1 MAKKPQHAQNN
12 QRSQQGKQGQQQKR
26 GGKAQATVARTKH
39 SQATPARPWRPGRDK
54 FLPVSR
60 ADMDAR
66 GWDQCD
72 FVYICGDAYVDH
84 PSFGMAIISRVL
96 DAHGYKVGIICQPDW
111 TDPASITVL
120 GEPRLGFLVSAGNMD
135 SMVNHYSVTKHR
147 RHTDAYTPGGEEGR
161 RPNRAVTVYGNLIR
175 QTFKDVPIII
185 GGIEAS
191 LRRLAHY
198 DYWQDKLK
206 RSVLL
211 DSGADILIYGMGEHA
226 IVEIADALDAAALA
240 RFQTYYTLLDE
251 RSKVMNLTAIHGET
265 DVAQLH
271 FLDSAALLTVEPL
284 AGKSVI
290 DVGTGAGFPGLPLKI
305 AQPDISLTLLDS
317 LDKRVRFLGDVCAA
331 TGLTDVTCL
340 HARAEEAPELR
351 GRFDAAVSRAVA
363 RLYLLS
369 TTIVLVLID
378 AVSVWLGAAAM
389 KLAWREIMFSYSGW
403 FAFHMEPAG
412 YVKMFVFVLLGY
424 AIVTIFDF
432 RRIRKI
438 PMDEAL
444 KSAE

>member
-1 MAKKPQHAQNN
+1 MEK
-12 QRSQQGKQGQQQKR
+12 
-26 GGKAQATVARTKH
+26 
-39 SQATPARPWRPGRDK
+39 
-54 FLPVSR
+54 LLR
-60 ADMDAR
+60 A
-66 GWDQCD
+66 
-72 FVYICGDAYVDH
+72 
-84 PSFGMAIISRVL
+84 
-96 DAHGYKVGIICQPDW
+96 
-111 TDPASITVL
+111 
-120 GEPRLGFLVSAGNMD
+120 GF
-135 SMVNHYSVTKHR
+135 
-147 RHTDAYTPGGEEGR
+147 
-161 RPNRAVTVYGNLIR
+161 
-175 QTFKDVPIII
+175 
-185 GGIEAS
+185 
-191 LRRLAHY
+191 
-198 DYWQDKLK
+198 
-206 RSVLL
+206 
-211 DSGADILIYGMGEHA
+211 
-226 IVEIADALDAAALA
+226 AALGLPLDETA
-240 RFQTYYTLLDE
+240 LTRFETYYELLEE

-331 TGLTDVTCL
+331 TGLADVTCL